1 MIHINFDKVQFVYI
15 DVAYMKYLNRID
27 SEIFFNKEDENYRLK
42 PHLGILLNNDGI
54 KYVIPLTSAK
64 EKHKGW
70 ADVTANWY
78 RIYEVINIEKDPV
91 DHDDIIVKVKNQ
103 EILKKI
109 KRDDQLNTRQ
119 RILSVL
125 DIRKM
130 FPVDETVYI
139 EVKFNISSNNS
150 RSDNQRTFLMI
161 KEYNFLNE
169 ISDDIAKK
177 ATKIYE
183 KQIRK
188 NKVLPYHCNYR
199 KLEHA
204 LEEYRIMKTQIE
216 LSKLLEE
223 AEDDDRNHR
232 VSPIDETFHN
242 LHSILQEKYRNNSD
256 SRI

>member
-1 MIHINFDKVQFVYI
+1 MTFDKVQFVYI
-15 DVAYMKYLNRID
+15 DAAYLEYLNRKD

-42 PHLGILLNNDGI
+42 PHLGILMNHAGM

-78 RIYEVINIEKDPV
+78 RIYEVIDIKNSPV
-91 DHDDIIVKVKNQ
+91 NRDDIIVEIKNQ

-109 KRDDQLNTRQ
+109 KPEDRANVRQ

-130 FPVDETVYI
+130 FPVDDTVYTK
-139 EVKFNISSNNS
+139 VKFNISSNGS
-150 RSDNQRTFLMI
+150 QSDNQRTFLMI

-169 ISDDIAKK
+169 LSEDIARK

-183 KQIRK
+183 KQIGK
-188 NKVLPYHCNYR
+188 NKVLPYHCDYR
-199 KLEHA
+199 KLEQA
-204 LEEYRIMKTQIE
+204 LEEYK
-216 LSKLLEE
+216 KEE
-223 AEDDDRNHR
+223 
-232 VSPIDETFHN
+232 
-242 LHSILQEKYRNNSD
+242 K
-256 SRI
+256 